1 MLKLEVQLWYE
12 TYFMVP
18 TLYQQ
23 FTEKGYKENIIQNQI
38 KKLDNLERSALL
50 NNANTVWKNVIQ
62 FSVRYSPIL
71 PNIRSVITKYWHLLK
86 GSVRNL

>member
-18 TLYQQ
+18 TLCQQ
-23 FTEKGYKENIIQNQI
+23 FTEKGYKE
-38 KKLDNLERSALL
+38 DNLERSALL
-50 NNANTVWKNVIQ
+50 NNANTVWKNVIP

-71 PNIRSVITKYWHLLK
+71 PNIRSVITKYGHLLK